1 MGYLHVSCHVSA
13 IFSNNSHPN
22 TPGYINWSA
31 ARFCRVCS
39 CSRVNSSH
47 WAMEVPM
54 HERLQLIN
62 HVVNRVRS
70 DRKLILLN
78 ITHNPK
84 IWVECLKIGDLP
96 LKDRLSQWEGDDGF
110 HRVRFA
116 TSFQAPNLGSQS
128 RNHPNNKFFN
138 DIKTLNPSKASYDGQ
153 WEVLHC
159 ALQVSSRTPKTGLLG
174 TAFIQAL
181 WIFSS
186 DKFEKMCLSNKKAAI
201 FTCKEFSVLRPC
213 PGLSDR
219 KTKNFKAGFR
229 MITWRWSLNRL
240 SSTI

>member
-1 MGYLHVSCHVSA
+1 MKWIEMGYLHVSCHVSA
-13 IFSNNSHPN
+13 IFLNNSHPN

-31 ARFCRVCS
+31 ALFCRVCS

-62 HVVNRVRS
+62 HVVNRVGS

-78 ITHNPK
+78 ITHNSK
-84 IWVECLKIGDLP
+84 IWFECLKIGDLP

-128 RNHPNNKFFN
+128 RNHPNNKLLN
-138 DIKTLNPSKASYDGQ
+138 DYKDSKSFKGVLWWTMGSLALHITGVITNTQNWSTRHCFHPGFMNFQQWQVWENVPLKQKGRTL
-153 WEVLHC
+153 H
-159 ALQVSSRTPKTGLLG
+159 R
-174 TAFIQAL
+174 
-181 WIFSS
+181 
-186 DKFEKMCLSNKKAAI
+186 
-201 FTCKEFSVLRPC
+201 
-213 PGLSDR
+213 
-219 KTKNFKAGFR
+219 
-229 MITWRWSLNRL
+229 
-240 SSTI
+240 